1 MELSWL
7 HRYRL
12 IGDEDCGVGIECR
25 DHFDGGRPLAH
36 YDSGTEVYKLDP
48 LVQDVS
54 TIPGLIAAAE
64 VHEHEMHNQVEPS
77 IVHVHVAGSVPSEAE
92 LAKAVQDAVRNNG
105 LRGR

>member
-1 MELSWL
+1 MDGNWL

-36 YDSGTEVYKLDP
+36 YSTDDVRDYVDDP
-48 LVQDVS
+48 AVQNVS

-64 VHEHEMHNQVEPS
+64 VHEHEMHAAPVVQTTN
-77 IVHVHVAGSVPSEAE
+77 VHVQGSSFSSRDIAG
-92 LAKAVQDAVRNNG
+92 LIQ
-105 LRGR
+105 RGMTRRGE